1 MASAPRNARSLH
13 TDPLHIPLIMC
24 RGGPCGRPPVL
35 IRVAARVAPTN
46 CIFSSYYFES
56 LYREELNMKVILQQD
71 VRGQGKKGQMVEGLR
86 RVRPELPA
94 PPEAGRSGYR

>member
-1 MASAPRNARSLH
+1 MQKAECRNAEWLLPPERQIAPL
-13 TDPLHIPLIMC
+13 DPLHIPLIMC

-56 LYREELNMKVILQQD
+56 LYRRN
-71 VRGQGKKGQMVEGLR
+71 
-86 RVRPELPA
+86 
-94 PPEAGRSGYR
+94 